1 MAKFSFEKLN
11 IFVFT
16 SVVILAL
23 VIILSGAI
31 GAIIF
36 YAGDLPFTSV
46 LADRYIRSVL
56 FFTIFQAGMST
67 LSTIVFAIPIARAL
81 HRRPQFF
88 GRNLLIKIINI
99 SFILPAII
107 IVIGI
112 AVVHGKNGWINNL
125 LSFYGGSLEYYLYGF
140 FGILVGHI
148 AFSLPLAVRIFL
160 NKLESVP
167 ENNWRLAA
175 QLDFKSKE
183 VLTIIELPILAPSI
197 ASASILIF
205 MMCFTS
211 FVIVL
216 GLGGGP
222 NYTTIEVAIYQALRF
237 DFDINRAVVL
247 SLIQFSICFI
257 LMINISKYIYHSLF
271 VHNLDVKHVR
281 PDSDHLS
288 GKLTDGFFIFCLFV
302 LVGLPILAVV
312 LSGFNNRFVD
322 VVYSKEFWEAFGN
335 SLFIAIFSGIL
346 SLFFAAGLLLGSFYF
361 KYSLQKNNFASRL
374 MLIANFSIVIPPFI
388 FITGLFILLRPVIDL
403 FDVVV
408 YLIIL
413 VNAIMS
419 LPFVVGVL
427 YQAVTSFTKEEMWLC
442 ESLNISGWNF
452 FKLICWG
459 RIKASVAYTLAL
471 SVAISWGDLS
481 VITLF
486 GNNDFITLPYLLYHN
501 MSNYRVSDAEVIA
514 FILLIVSYIL
524 FCIIEKFVA
533 GEDRV
538 RA

>member
-1 MAKFSFEKLN
+1 VAKFSFEKLN